1 MTKGEGQLILY
12 MVNKMVNKFR
22 RTLTRQQARI
32 LETLTDFWQEHGYPP
47 TIRELGRLVGIA
59 SPSAVL
65 KHLRSLERKGY
76 LQREAGELQP
86 VASSLALS
94 RSTRIPLVGPVPAG
108 SPLEVFDDLG
118 ESIDI
123 PDWFLGRR
131 QGQVFGLRVQG
142 RSMIDAY
149 INDGDI
155 VLIERTDRALPG
167 EMIVA
172 QLEDGS
178 ITLKRLK
185 LEAGRILL
193 VPENPEFAPIEVKEL
208 RVVGR
213 VVGLLRK
220 Y

>member
-1 MTKGEGQLILY
+1 

-32 LETLTDFWQEHGYPP
+32 LETLTDFWREHGYPP

-86 VASSLALS
+86 VAPSLAFS
-94 RSTRIPLVGPVPAG
+94 KSARVPLVGLVPAG

-118 ESIDI
+118 ERIDI

-131 QGQVFGLRVQG
+131 QGQIFGLRVQG

-185 LEAGRILL
+185 LESGRILL

-208 RVVGR
+208 RVIGR

>member
-1 MTKGEGQLILY
+1 
-12 MVNKMVNKFR
+12 MVNKFR
-22 RTLTRQQARI
+22 RTLTRRQAKV
-32 LETLTDFWQEHGYPP
+32 LEALKTFWQEHGYPP

-76 LQREAGELQP
+76 LDREAGELQP
-86 VASSLALS
+86 VFPSLSFS
-94 RSTRIPLVGPVPAG
+94 RSLRIPLVGLVPAG
-108 SPLEVFDDLG
+108 SPREVFDDLG
-118 ESIDI
+118 ETIDI

-131 QGQVFGLRVQG
+131 QGQVFGLRVEG

-149 INDGDI
+149 INEGDL
-155 VLIERTDRALPG
+155 VLIEKTDQALPG

-185 LEAGRILL
+185 IEGDRILL
-193 VPENPEFAPIEVKEL
+193 VPENPEFAPLEVREF
-208 RVVGR
+208 RVIGR
-213 VVGLLRK
+213 VVGLLRQ

>member
-1 MTKGEGQLILY
+1 
-12 MVNKMVNKFR
+12 MVNKFR
-22 RTLTRQQARI
+22 PHLTQRQAKVLKA
-32 LETLTDFWQEHGYPP
+32 LEAFWQEHGYPP
-47 TIRELGRLVGIA
+47 TIRELGRLVGIS

-76 LQREAGELQP
+76 LEREAGELQP
-86 VASSLALS
+86 VSPSSAFS
-94 RSTRIPLVGPVPAG
+94 RSHRVPLVGLVPAG
-108 SPLEVFDDLG
+108 SPREVFDELG
-118 ESIDI
+118 ETIEI
-123 PDWFLGRR
+123 PNWLLGRR
-131 QGQVFGLRVQG
+131 SGRIFALRVEG

-149 INDGDI
+149 INDGDL
-155 VLIERTDRALPG
+155 VLIEGSDQALPG

-185 LEAGRILL
+185 IEGERILL

-208 RVVGR
+208 RVIGR